1 MKTLRLTHPID
12 IDGAPISSFVVG
24 GPDGVVS
31 IEPAGLGWDVTQVRG
46 ETQRTITVFPG
57 GAVWGDWKPKGAP
70 KQMAPPPN
78 TASAQDFNEVRSV
91 HPLADEDNPNAT
103 PPKRKPGR
111 PRKVQP

>member
-31 IEPAGLGWDVTQVRG
+31 IEPSRLGWDVTQVRG

-57 GAVWGDWKPKGAP
+57 GAVWGDWKPRVA
-70 KQMAPPPN
+70 KQATPSGPPETPRP
-78 TASAQDFNEVRSV
+78 TPEPEVI
-91 HPLADEDNPNAT
+91 

-111 PRKVQP
+111 PRKEQP